1 MGVTKV
7 TEKEADF
14 CLACVG
20 RGSAR
25 VVPVPHKQSPTIR
38 ATQAD
43 RHRVLPYGCQP
54 RAQQLPH
61 LRAFDLSS
69 HCVHYYKAHLS
80 PATGSAEIFKS
91 RRRKKPVLK
100 SNRRTFAITIFFVS
114 ISSSR
119 GCEQLRVSRQ
129 ITSRPFGSCSNW

>member
-20 RGSAR
+20 GGSAR
-25 VVPVPHKQSPTIR
+25 VEPVPHKQSPTIR

-54 RAQQLPH
+54 CAQQLPH
-61 LRAFDLSS
+61 LRTFHLSS
-69 HCVHYYKAHLS
+69 HCVHYYKAHS
-80 PATGSAEIFKS
+80 SAATAKS
-91 RRRKKPVLK
+91 HPVG
-100 SNRRTFAITIFFVS
+100 NVDF
-114 ISSSR
+114 SR
-119 GCEQLRVSRQ
+119 DW
-129 ITSRPFGSCSNW
+129 FG